1 MRNRK
6 RVKVLLPSW
15 NKYLPLCLAALL
27 LLSGCS
33 SAPSR
38 QEGTASAG
46 AQQKLPRDY
55 EQALSLMRSGDYG
68 AAVPVLQK
76 FSEDNPKLAGPY
88 LNLGI
93 AYTQLGESDAALA
106 ALNKAVELNPASA
119 AAQLQRGILLR
130 ERGDFQ
136 AALGAYDQALS
147 LQPDYALAHRNI
159 GILYDIYLQQPA
171 KALTHYKRYMELAN
185 SDDKTV
191 NGWIIDLERR
201 SGSAT
206 ASATQ

>member
-1 MRNRK
+1 
-6 RVKVLLPSW
+6 VKVLLPSS
-15 NKYLPLCLAALL
+15 NKCLPICLAAALL
-27 LLSGCS
+27 LGGCGS
-33 SAPSR
+33 TPSR
-38 QEGTASAG
+38 QEGASAAS

-88 LNLGI
+88 VNLGI
-93 AYTQLGESDAALA
+93 AYTQLGEPGAALV
-106 ALNKAVELNPASA
+106 ALDKAVALNPASA
-119 AAQLQRGILLR
+119 AAQLQRGIVFR

-136 AALGAYDQALS
+136 AALGAYDKALS

-185 SDDKTV
+185 GDDKTV